1 MKRLLLIPLIAFMIS
16 GCKQTFEYG
25 RSYESAPMSA
35 ITQQSE
41 STTSQVPEFTIPLEE
56 FKFSLGFGVS
66 ADFAYDS
73 ESQKLVR
80 TRIRYGVRNP
90 EDYITTYSFPYVEE
104 LYNMVK
110 EMNPYSYPE
119 DFKPHISSNPPMSNP
134 YLTYKLVINNKE
146 INVEKYAIGTSKESL
161 TEQGKKFIEVVNFI
175 ADTVMSSDEWKA
187 LPEPAWDFM

>member
-41 STTSQVPEFTIPLEE
+41 STISQVPEFTIPLEE

-66 ADFAYDS
+66 ADFVYDS

-161 TEQGKKFIEVVNFI
+161 TEQGKKFIEVVDFI

>member
-41 STTSQVPEFTIPLEE
+41 STISQVPEFTIPLEE

-66 ADFAYDS
+66 ADFVYDS

-161 TEQGKKFIEVVNFI
+161 SEQGKKFIEVVDFI